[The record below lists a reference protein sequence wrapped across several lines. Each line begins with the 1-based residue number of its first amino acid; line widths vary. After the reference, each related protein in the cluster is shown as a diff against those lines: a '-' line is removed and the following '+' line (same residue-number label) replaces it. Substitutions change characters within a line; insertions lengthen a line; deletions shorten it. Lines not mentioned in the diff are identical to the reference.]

1 MDAREE
7 KTSSALPPL
16 FSVLAERSHPFRSTS
31 PITQR
36 SCQGLSSS
44 IFEYKLNKINY
55 MRFGQ
60 MPPRILPAPSRT
72 FHDPVKSGKN
82 RKIYAR
88 RAPCTMP
95 EPRPAKK
102 PRFFLLY
109 TGFLPYFA
117 INLSVAMLSGDVGA
131 PYTCE
136 NLSSRANSHPS
147 GWCCRVWGRRTVLM
161 GGSCAMWRV
170 RTGSG
175 PGGSSPKD
183 SVACAAG
190 VPGRSQMSTFHL
202 ERLFQRAGAWPLS

>member
-1 MDAREE
+1 M
-7 KTSSALPPL
+7 
-16 FSVLAERSHPFRSTS
+16 RSTIPLS
-31 PITQR
+31 PIIR
-36 SCQGLSSS
+36 
-44 IFEYKLNKINY
+44 INTPKVIKPSQTY
-55 MRFGQ
+55 STASGQ
-60 MPPRILPAPSRT
+60 NS
-72 FHDPVKSGKN
+72 V
-82 RKIYAR
+82 
-88 RAPCTMP
+88 APC
-95 EPRPAKK
+95 RKL
-102 PRFFLLY
+102 RIFLLC

-147 GWCCRVWGRRTVLM
+147 GWRCRVWGRRTVLM

-190 VPGRSQMSTFHL
+190 VPGRSRMSTFHL